1 MDRSYKKNRI
11 VIMLIGLA
19 GMTAYMLPYLRWY
32 YYDAYMAYFNVND
45 MQMGVIGSV
54 FGTIAIIGYCAGGWV
69 ADRFSLKIIVP
80 GSLLVTGLG
89 GLLLLTR
96 PSFGLH
102 VAIYAVWGITSILT
116 FWNPLMK
123 CLRALVNSD
132 EQARSYALFDM
143 TRGLLNFLSGLAFAA
158 VFTAVASSA
167 AGGDAA
173 GLRMIITCY
182 TVWAVVVSV
191 IVFFALKDRLP
202 DFTKAVKEAGGNADA
217 EFAKNVWRVLKM
229 PTTWLLII
237 PMFASYSVICSYSY
251 VVPYCTSMFGMSA
264 GLAAVMG
271 YLAQAF
277 RIGGCFIGGQ
287 LADRKGLSLV
297 YGADVALMAVG
308 VLGLLICP
316 KDTSFIWVLVIS
328 IGILAMSMYSAQAL
342 HYAVMEEG
350 AYPVETM
357 GAATFIITPL
367 GYAGESL
374 MPLFNGWCLNNHEGM
389 DGYRIMFTGFI
400 VLCIVGLVAIL
411 IFRKVCAARIQ
422 ELKELRAANAAK

>member
-1 MDRSYKKNRI
+1 MAIDKSYKRNRI

-32 YYDAYMAYFNVND
+32 YYDAYMSYFNVND
-45 MQMGVIGSV
+45 MQMGIIGSV
-54 FGTIAIIGYCAGGWV
+54 YGTIAIIGYCAGGWV

-96 PSFGLH
+96 PGFGLH

-158 VFTAVASSA
+158 LFTSVVAKS
-167 AGGDAA
+167 AGGDEA
-173 GLRMIITCY
+173 GLKTIVVCY
-182 TVWAVVVSV
+182 TVWAIIVSVVVY
-191 IVFFALKDRLP
+191 FALKDRLP
-202 DFTKAVKEAGGNADA
+202 DFSKEMKANGNADA
-217 EFAKNVWRVLKM
+217 QFAKNVIKVLKM

-297 YGADVALMAVG
+297 YGADIALMIVG
-308 VLGLLICP
+308 VCGLLFCP
-316 KDTSFIWVLVIS
+316 KSMSFMWLLVVS

-350 AYPVETM
+350 SYPVETM

-389 DGYRIMFTGFI
+389 AGYQIMFTGFI
-400 VLCIVGLVAIL
+400 VLCVVGLVAIIL
-411 IFRKVCAARIQ
+411 FRKICAARIK
-422 ELKELRAANAAK
+422 ELQELRAANK

>member
-1 MDRSYKKNRI
+1 MTLDKSYKKNRI

-32 YYDAYMAYFNVND
+32 YYDAYMAYFGVND
-45 MQMGVIGSV
+45 LQMGVIGSV
-54 FGTIAIIGYCAGGWV
+54 YGAIAIVGYCAGGWV

-89 GLLLLTR
+89 GLVLLTR
-96 PSFGLH
+96 PGFGLH
-102 VAIYAVWGITSILT
+102 VAIYAIWGITSILT

-143 TRGLLNFLSGLAFAA
+143 TRGLLNFLTGLAFAA
-158 VFTAVASSA
+158 LFTAVVAKSA
-167 AGGDAA
+167 GNSET
-173 GLRMIITCY
+173 GLRTIIMVY
-182 TVWAVVVSV
+182 TAWALVVSV
-191 IVFFALKDRLP
+191 VVYFALKDRLP
-202 DFTKAVKEAGGNADA
+202 DFTKEAKEKGGNLDA
-217 EFAKNVWRVLKM
+217 QFGKNVLKVLKM

-237 PMFASYSVICSYSY
+237 PMFASYAVICSYSY

-297 YGADVALMAVG
+297 YGADMILMIIG
-308 VLGLLICP
+308 ICGLLFCP
-316 KDTSFIWVLVIS
+316 KSMSFMWLLVVS

-350 AYPVETM
+350 SYPVETM

-389 DGYRIMFTGFI
+389 TGYQIMFTGFI
-400 VLCIVGLVAIL
+400 VLCVIALVAL
-411 IFRKVCAARIQ
+411 FFFRRLCADRI
-422 ELKELRAANAAK
+422 KELQEMRKAK